1 MKIKSLTIIAIV
13 MLFSLAAFAVDA
25 NGTWTGTFHTRE
37 GGAFEVTLNL
47 KASGNTVTGTYG
59 QGAQEDVNIENGKLA
74 GDTVTFTITRHPG
87 ERTIKVNYTAK
98 IEGDT
103 MKLNAQVEG
112 AQRPLPETTLTRK
125 K

>member
-1 MKIKSLTIIAIV
+1 MKSRVLAVATIV
-13 MLFSLAAFAVDA
+13 VLFSLAALAADV

-37 GGAFEVTLNL
+37 GGAFEVTLTL
-47 KASGNTVTGTYG
+47 KAQGASVTGTYG
-59 QGAQEDVNIENGKLA
+59 QGSAEDVDIENGKLN

-87 ERTIKVNYTAK
+87 ERTIKVNYTGK
-98 IEGDT
+98 VEGDT

-112 AQRPLPETTLTRK
+112 SPRVLPGTTLTRK

>member
-1 MKIKSLTIIAIV
+1 MKMKTLAIAAMVI
-13 MLFSLAAFAVDA
+13 LFSLAALAADA

-37 GGAFEVTLNL
+37 GGAFEVTLTL
-47 KASGNTVTGTYG
+47 KASGNNVTGSFG
-59 QGAQEDVNIENGKLA
+59 QGAQEDVDIENGKLN

-87 ERTIKVNYTAK
+87 ERTIKVNYTGK

-112 AQRPLPETTLTRK
+112 APRPLPETALTRK

>member
-1 MKIKSLTIIAIV
+1 MKMKSLGVAAIV
-13 MLFSLAAFAVDA
+13 ILFSLAALAADA
-25 NGTWTGTFHTRE
+25 NGTWSGTFHTRE
-37 GGAFEVTLNL
+37 GGAFEVTLTL
-47 KASGNTVTGTYG
+47 KASGNNLTGSYG
-59 QGAQEDVNIENGKLA
+59 QGSQEDVDIENGKLS

-87 ERTIKVNYTAK
+87 ERTVKINYTGK

-112 AQRPLPETTLTRK
+112 APRPLPETTLTRK

>member
-1 MKIKSLTIIAIV
+1 MKMKTLAIAAMVI
-13 MLFSLAAFAVDA
+13 LFSLAALAADA

-37 GGAFEVTLNL
+37 GGAFEVTLTL
-47 KASGNTVTGTYG
+47 KASGNNVTGSFG
-59 QGAQEDVNIENGKLA
+59 QGAQEDVDIENGKLN

-87 ERTIKVNYTAK
+87 ERTIKVNYTGK

-112 AQRPLPETTLTRK
+112 APRPLPETTLTRK